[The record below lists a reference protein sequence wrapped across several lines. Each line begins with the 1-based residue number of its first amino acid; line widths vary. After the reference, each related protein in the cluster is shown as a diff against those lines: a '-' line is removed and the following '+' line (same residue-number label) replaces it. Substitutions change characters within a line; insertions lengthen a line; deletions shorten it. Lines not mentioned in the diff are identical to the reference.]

1 MTPGHEGSR
10 LPRRELFDI
19 RAQLMAEEEMSGI
32 SPKLAIGLSSDDIT
46 PRVYEGGFKTWECCV
61 DLAQYLEQLVLEGYL
76 ELRGREVQ
84 IVEVR
89 DSAGVPPIVIRCV
102 KSIVDSW

>member
-1 MTPGHEGSR
+1 
-10 LPRRELFDI
+10 
-19 RAQLMAEEEMSGI
+19 MSGI

-46 PRVYEGGFKTWECCV
+46 PRVYEGGFKTWECCF
-61 DLAQYLEQLVLEGYL
+61 DLAQYLELLIVEGYL

-89 DSAGVPPIVIRCV
+89 DFAGVLSVVVRRGEGIA
-102 KSIVDSW
+102 DS